1 MVSAINRLDGGRTR
15 ARTWDPLITNQRKS
29 LILLS
34 YFTNTL
40 KKEGNKSMGCK
51 ETANRAAAAEK
62 RVADGLPYLIWKLG
76 NPMRVRGAWGRA
88 RLDDMREAAAA
99 LSATLARIDALEAA
113 LAGRVIAAPTYFP
126 MHGGVGLM
134 GERGAE
140 AVMPL
145 ARGPDG
151 RLGVRAGSGAAPL
164 AITVNIATPDADSF
178 RRPAARITVADVRTR
193 RS

>member
-1 MVSAINRLDGGRTR
+1 
-15 ARTWDPLITNQRKS
+15 
-29 LILLS
+29 
-34 YFTNTL
+34 
-40 KKEGNKSMGCK
+40 MGCK

-88 RLDDMREAAAA
+88 RLDEEGTQNDMREAAAA

-178 RRPAARITVADVRTR
+178 RRPAARITGADVRTR